1 MTVVKKAVAACR
13 YEQFPEEH
21 VYTSGSTQWVKIEK
35 LYESHRR
42 FRSEFDLYGF
52 FLELRTA
59 KRRDN
64 TSLFEFYGVPD
75 DVIVHHQYMPGTWV
89 SAPIANR

>member
-59 KRRDN
+59 KQRDN
-64 TSLFEFYGVPD
+64 TSLFECMFLQCRSFGFGAKAR
-75 DVIVHHQYMPGTWV
+75 HL
-89 SAPIANR
+89 